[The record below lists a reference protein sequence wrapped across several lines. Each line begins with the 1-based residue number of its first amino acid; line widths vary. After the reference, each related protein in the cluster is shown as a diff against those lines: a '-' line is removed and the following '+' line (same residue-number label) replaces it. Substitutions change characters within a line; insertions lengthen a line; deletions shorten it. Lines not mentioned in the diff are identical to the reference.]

1 MHWKRSTSFFSY
13 KCDSI
18 VSANFIHITA
28 SGVFPMETFVGIA
41 IPRTSAFF
49 RATTY
54 FYDIDYET
62 FPEYLEQYLFC
73 ALNCTDK

>member
-1 MHWKRSTSFFSY
+1 
-13 KCDSI
+13 
-18 VSANFIHITA
+18 
-28 SGVFPMETFVGIA
+28 METFVGIA